1 MLPEYVRARFDDP
14 RRHVPQSRRE
24 DMSRAPRPQRKNRKG
39 KSGHSAP
46 AAGSAG
52 RLIVT
57 YLDGSWTDNLAVE
70 RYAVVPEAG
79 ELVLSIEVVPRER
92 PGKVRAARQA
102 LSDFV
107 AKLGRVHTLQ
117 IGKPL
122 FVTQVRNQVRGLEH
136 SGIGVK
142 LSANG
147 RDAAYPAGLAF
158 GPDEV
163 TLNLG

>member
-1 MLPEYVRARFDDP
+1 
-14 RRHVPQSRRE
+14 
-24 DMSRAPRPQRKNRKG
+24 MSRLSG
-39 KSGHSAP
+39 KSRPSGAKAGEPGASAS
-46 AAGSAG
+46 GSAG

-57 YLDGSWTDNLAVE
+57 YVDGTWTDNLAVR
-70 RYAVVPEAG
+70 RYRVEQVDN
-79 ELVLSIEVVPRER
+79 ELVLAIQVAPRER

-102 LSDFV
+102 LRDFV
-107 AKLGRVHTLQ
+107 LKLGRVHTLQ

-122 FVTQVRNQVRGLEH
+122 LSAQLRRHVRAAEH
-136 SGIGVK
+136 ASIGVK
-142 LSANG
+142 LSADG